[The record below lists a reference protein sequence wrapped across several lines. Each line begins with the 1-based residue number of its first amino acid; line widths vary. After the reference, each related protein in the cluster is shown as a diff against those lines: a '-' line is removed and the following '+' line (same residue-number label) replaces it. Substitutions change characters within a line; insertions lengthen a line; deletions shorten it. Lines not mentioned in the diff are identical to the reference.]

1 MLKEAM
7 EWIRANTASVEMLK
21 INGQEYSNRE
31 LYKLQQPVRRELNVT
46 TLTGLVDYI
55 KSAFDGNEK
64 YIITVLSESHVIIES
79 KLNLNKRRE
88 CIITSNA
95 QIPNVTLNE
104 FIDLEKFNIQLQS
117 VFVPNEE
124 RATVLSLI
132 GNIKTENVSNTGDDG
147 ISQMVEVK
155 RGVTTVKKEEVPN
168 PVYLKPF
175 RTFTEISQP
184 ESAFVLRIK
193 ESSSYGLQAALF
205 EADGGAWKNEAI
217 LNIKE
222 YLEEELKVHK
232 ERITIL
238 A

>member
-31 LYKLQQPVRRELNVT
+31 LYKLQEPVRRELNVT

-64 YIITVLSESHVIIES
+64 YIITVLSESYVIIES
-79 KLNLNKRRE
+79 KLNSNKRRE
-88 CIITSNA
+88 IIVTSNA
-95 QIPNVTLNE
+95 QIPKVTLNE

-193 ESSSYGLQAALF
+193 ESASYGLQAALF

-222 YLEEELKVHK
+222 YLEEELKDHT

>member
-7 EWIRANTASVEMLK
+7 EWIKENTAKVEIL
-21 INGQEYSNRE
+21 NVYGQEYSNRGLHIITE
-31 LYKLQQPVRRELNVT
+31 PVRHELNVT

-79 KLNLNKRRE
+79 KLNSNKRRE
-88 CIITSNA
+88 IIVTSNA
-95 QIPNVTLNE
+95 QIPKVTLNE

-117 VFVPNEE
+117 VFVPNTE

-193 ESSSYGLQAALF
+193 ESPSYGLQAALF

>member
-31 LYKLQQPVRRELNVT
+31 LYKLQEPVRRELNVT

-55 KSAFDGNEK
+55 KSAFDGKEK

-79 KLNLNKRRE
+79 KLNSNKRRE
-88 CIITSNA
+88 IIVTSNA
-95 QIPNVTLNE
+95 QIPKVTLNE

-117 VFVPNEE
+117 VFVPNTE

-193 ESSSYGLQAALF
+193 ESPSYGLQAALF

-222 YLEEELKVHK
+222 YLEEELKDHK